1 MLEVLNPYYLWIKAF
16 HIIAVIAWMAGM
28 LYLPRLYVYHAEVA
42 PSSPESAK
50 FKIMERRLLKA
61 IVNPAMGATWLLGL
75 TLVLT
80 PASGG
85 FAQGWLHAK
94 LLLVLALSGLHGVF
108 ARWRRDFAKDQNRHT
123 QRFYR
128 IWNEV
133 PAVLMVGIVI
143 LVVVKP
149 F

>member
-1 MLEVLNPYYLWIKAF
+1 MLDVLTPYYLWIKAF
-16 HIIAVIAWMAGM
+16 HIIAVIAWMAGL
-28 LYLPRLYVYHAEVA
+28 LYLPRLYVYHSEVA
-42 PSSPESAK
+42 PGSPESAK
-50 FKIMERRLLKA
+50 FKVMERRLLKA
-61 IVNPAMGATWLLGL
+61 IMNPAMGATWLLGL

-85 FAQGWLHAK
+85 FSQGWLHAK
-94 LLLVLALSGLHGVF
+94 LTLVVILSAIHGLYS
-108 ARWRRDFAKDQNRHT
+108 RWQRDFAKDANRHP

-133 PAVLMVGIVI
+133 PAVLMVFIVI